1 MLRRLLVAALRRGT
15 LAAGLGTLLAGSAG
29 VPSAWGFAQNPAAQP
44 QGAYVFVP
52 GDVLEISV
60 QPQQGYDRT
69 LTIQPDGKIVYPV
82 VGELTAAGM
91 TITQLTERL
100 QHGLEAELKRPR
112 VTVSLKEANKAA
124 VRRVSVLGAVRTPGA
139 FDLKEG
145 STLAEMLATAGGPT
159 PIADL
164 RRITI
169 TRAECA
175 APTPLRGV
183 PPPPAGKKLL
193 ADLSG
198 AAHTGEVDENFTLEP
213 GDLII
218 VPEGPPPTV
227 LVLGEVVKPGSYELQ
242 GEMRLMDALSQAGGP
257 TTHADLRRVTLTRAG
272 EKEKEV
278 FDLQELL
285 TQGQPDG
292 EKVNILLRP
301 GDTLLLPESERK
313 FYVLG
318 EVNKSEAY
326 PLKPNTRLL
335 DAIVTAGGSTREA
348 DLTKVTLLRKGDKN
362 QPVARE
368 VNLKAMMQKGDTAL
382 NEPLRE
388 GDVVFV
394 PSRKQKRPI
403 TDYLGIIYPLASLAT
418 LFR

>member
-1 MLRRLLVAALRRGT
+1 MLGRRNAAVLGRWT
-15 LAAGLGTLLAGSAG
+15 PVVGLWAVLAGSAG
-29 VPSAWGFAQNPAAQP
+29 VPPASAFAQNPALQP
-44 QGAYVFVP
+44 QGAYVFVA

-60 QPQQGYDRT
+60 RPQQGYDRM

-82 VGELTAAGM
+82 VGELAAAGM

-175 APTPLRGV
+175 GA
-183 PPPPAGKKLL
+183 PPAGKKLL

-198 AAHTGEVDENFTLEP
+198 AAHTGEVGENFTLEP

-257 TTHADLRRVTLTRAG
+257 TTRADLRRVTLTRAG
-272 EKEKEV
+272 ETEKEV
-278 FDLQELL
+278 FDLQNLL
-285 TQGQPDG
+285 TQGQP
-292 EKVNILLRP
+292 ESLKVNVRLRP
-301 GDTLLLPESERK
+301 GDTLLLPESEQK

-348 DLTKVTLLRKGDKN
+348 DLTKVTLLRKGDKD
-362 QPVARE
+362 QPIARE
-368 VNLKAMMQKGDTAL
+368 VNLKSMMQKGDMAL

-403 TDYLGIIYPLASLAT
+403 TDYLGILYPITSL
-418 LFR
+418 LSFLRY